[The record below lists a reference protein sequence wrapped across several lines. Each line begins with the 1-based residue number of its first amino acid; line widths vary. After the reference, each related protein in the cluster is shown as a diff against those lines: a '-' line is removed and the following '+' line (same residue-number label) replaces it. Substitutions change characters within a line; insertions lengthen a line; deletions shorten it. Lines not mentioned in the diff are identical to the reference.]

1 MKITKRQLTKI
12 LIKEFKNI
20 SGDFGNFDDLDLTG
34 GPPDLPPVEG
44 GDEGGPSKNWPVEV
58 INRLKRIGYY
68 HFVRRDGQI
77 PFKNQVVKKMIDPD
91 VSLTIDALQ
100 EGVVIAVNYGK
111 GEHKMIHIAGQ
122 KFVQVHNG
130 MDTNKAI
137 GIVVAVAKAIKNRRS
152 EDIQNDLN
160 RLTDSGLQDQEQFTM
175 EDFLNNNAF
184 LIDYYSQQGRR

>member
-1 MKITKRQLTKI
+1 MKLSKKQLIK
-12 LIKEFKNI
+12 LIKEFKDLG
-20 SGDFGNFDDLDLTG
+20 GDSNFNDLDLTSG
-34 GPPDLPPVEG
+34 APPNLPPVEG
-44 GDEGGPSKNWPVEV
+44 DDEGGPSKNWPMEV
-58 INRLKRIGYY
+58 INRLKRIGYH
-68 HFVRRDGQI
+68 HFVRRDGKI

-111 GEHKMIHIAGQ
+111 GEHKVIHTAGQ

-130 MDTNKAI
+130 MDTNKAT

-160 RLTDSGLQDQEQFTM
+160 RLKASGIQDQEQFTM
-175 EDFLNNNAF
+175 EDFLNSRAF
-184 LIDYYSQQGRR
+184 LIDYYSQQGRK